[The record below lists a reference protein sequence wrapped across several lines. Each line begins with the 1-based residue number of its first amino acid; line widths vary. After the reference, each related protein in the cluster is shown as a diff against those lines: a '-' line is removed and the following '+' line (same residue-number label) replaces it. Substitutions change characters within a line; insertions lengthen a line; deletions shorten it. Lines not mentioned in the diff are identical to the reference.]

1 MDVCCNYCLPLFD
14 LVPRYILGGVVQP
27 SFADIYSQAHSLWNR
42 NIQYENES
50 SVYGLG
56 MSNKI
61 NRTLPSF
68 IVLE

>member
-42 NIQYENES
+42 NIQYEWTS
-50 SVYGLG
+50 LYGLG

-61 NRTLPSF
+61 NRTLRF
-68 IVLE
+68 ILIV